1 MINYRGKK
9 QATRP
14 QVVDKYADER
24 YAAARLELADALAE
38 SKRLERELEEERSRP
53 RIGCQQCHYTALID
67 HIDAHTAEV
76 TRIICPACAPTID
89 RFIEQYTGWSQGE

>member
-1 MINYRGKK
+1 MVNYRGKK

-38 SKRLERELEEERSRP
+38 SKRLERDLEEEKARP
-53 RIGCQQCHYTALID
+53 RIGCKRCNYTALAD
-67 HIDAHTAEV
+67 MVDPYTGEV
-76 TRIICPACAPTID
+76 TRAICPDCAPVID
-89 RFIEQYTGWSQGE
+89 NFIEQYTGVRW